1 MEVNEKTKI
10 KYTVENEHKEQ
21 IEIIFTLE
29 QIEGSTPNFYKQLKN
44 NLVDENCKII
54 KREIIKEEK

>member
-10 KYTVENEHKEQ
+10 KYIVENEHKEQ

-44 NLVDENCKII
+44 NLEDENCKII